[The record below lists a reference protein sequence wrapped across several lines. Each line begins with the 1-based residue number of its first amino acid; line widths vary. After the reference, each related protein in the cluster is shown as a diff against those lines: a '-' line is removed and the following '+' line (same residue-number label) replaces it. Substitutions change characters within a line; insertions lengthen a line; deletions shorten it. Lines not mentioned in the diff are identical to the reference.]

1 MSLKGIKKSWAGN
14 MIIGISG
21 KSGSG
26 KSVVSKYICKKLGYT
41 WIDLDKE
48 SSLIRDMYKDEI
60 VSLVDTDNIL
70 INGRIDSKLLGD
82 LLFNDE
88 CLMDKYNNFIYSKL
102 KEKIKKIIKANDG
115 VVIDSI
121 FLPIMEIFSECDY
134 KILVVCD
141 DKERKKRVLSRDNI
155 GEEYFNKRE
164 SFGLSYNLNDF
175 SFVVDNNLDYTSQL
189 DSIIEKI
196 IRE

>member
-1 MSLKGIKKSWAGN
+1 

-26 KSVVSKYICKKLGYT
+26 KSAISNYICNKLGYI

-48 SSLIRDMYKDEI
+48 SSLIRGIYKNEI
-60 VSLVDTDNIL
+60 VTLVGTDNIL
-70 INGRIDSKLLGD
+70 VNGIIDSKLLGN
-82 LLFNDE
+82 LLFGNKY
-88 CLMDKYNNFIYSKL
+88 LMDKYNDFIYSKQ
-102 KEKIKKIIKANDG
+102 KERIEKVIETNNGI
-115 VVIDSI
+115 VIDSM

-134 KILVVCD
+134 KILVICD

-155 GEEYFNKRE
+155 SEVYFDKRE
-164 SFGLSYNLNDF
+164 NFGLSYNLDDF
-175 SFVVDNNLDYTSQL
+175 NFVIDNNLDYTSQL

-196 IRE
+196 TRE